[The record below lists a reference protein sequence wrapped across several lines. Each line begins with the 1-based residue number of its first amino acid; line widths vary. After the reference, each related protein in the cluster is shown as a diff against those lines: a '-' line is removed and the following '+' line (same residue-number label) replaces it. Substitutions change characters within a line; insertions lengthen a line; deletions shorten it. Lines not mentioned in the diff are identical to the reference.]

1 MAAGRCQCPRSV
13 GGCRVCWP
21 KELEDASWNAP
32 REQGYRDEEEDEVLC
47 EFQAVVL
54 A

>member
-13 GGCRVCWP
+13 GDVGCWP